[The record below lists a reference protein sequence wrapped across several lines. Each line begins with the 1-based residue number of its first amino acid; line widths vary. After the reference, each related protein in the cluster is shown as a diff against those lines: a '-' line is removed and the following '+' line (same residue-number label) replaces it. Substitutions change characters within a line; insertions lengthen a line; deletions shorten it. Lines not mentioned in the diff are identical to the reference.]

1 MNSVKQP
8 AAYASCHAW
17 GRSVNIWSR
26 SERPADFARMFT
38 IERNH
43 KSLMDCLALRIDE
56 TLRGL
61 GDVPSGDVNDMEP
74 LTRYEFDLRF

>member
-1 MNSVKQP
+1 
-8 AAYASCHAW
+8 
-17 GRSVNIWSR
+17 
-26 SERPADFARMFT
+26 MFT